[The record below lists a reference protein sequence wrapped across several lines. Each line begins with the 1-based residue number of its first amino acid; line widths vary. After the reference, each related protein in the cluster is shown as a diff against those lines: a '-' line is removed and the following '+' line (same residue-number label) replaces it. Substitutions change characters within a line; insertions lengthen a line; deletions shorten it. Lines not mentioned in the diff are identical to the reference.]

1 MERERQPVRPK
12 RMEKLALLRPPKKM
26 SLYDAL
32 EIGYTRDPAKQKK
45 RLKSFGYVY
54 DDELSQG
61 REFVTA
67 HNPYTN
73 KLLRISNGTDF
84 SNLEDV
90 ANDLMI
96 GLGDQKNTARFRE
109 ERNTLLRAK
118 QKYPEDHVVLAAHS
132 LGGQVAH
139 NISGTHSMNKIQMA
153 DRVVMYN
160 PAIAPF
166 QKLKPNTQIFRT
178 DGDVVSRFVPASQTV
193 ILENPNEQ
201 RLNPFANV
209 YEAHNSANIKNIPI
223 FL

>member
-1 MERERQPVRPK
+1 MT
-12 RMEKLALLRPPKKM
+12 
-26 SLYDAL
+26 LYDAL
-32 EIGYTRDPAKQKK
+32 DIGYTRDPVKQKK
-45 RLKSFGYVY
+45 RLKPFGYVY
-54 DDELSQG
+54 DDELSNG
-61 REFVTA
+61 REFITA

-84 SNLEDV
+84 TSLTDV

-96 GLGDQKNTARFRE
+96 GLGSQKDTRRFND
-109 ERNTLLRAK
+109 ERNSLLKAK
-118 QKYPEDHVVLAAHS
+118 QKYPEDRVVLAAHS

-139 NISGTHSMNKIQMA
+139 NISGTHSMGQIQA
-153 DRVVMYN
+153 PDRVVMYN

-193 ILENPNEQ
+193 VLENPNEQ
-201 RLNPFANV
+201 RLNPFANI
-209 YEAHNSANIKNIPI
+209 YNAHNSANIKNIPI